1 MSKKIVIFL
10 NGIRGIEVVKYLKK
24 KNYIIDLAVV
34 EKKEIIKILKNRF
47 LIKKIYF
54 SKNINKNYKF
64 LSNFK
69 SSIFISAGFSQIFS
83 INIILSAYRIE
94 DNL

>member
-1 MSKKIVIFL
+1 LSKKIVIFL
-10 NGIRGIEVVKYLKK
+10 NGIRGIKVVKYLKK

-64 LSNFK
+64 L
-69 SSIFISAGFSQIFS
+69 
-83 INIILSAYRIE
+83 
-94 DNL
+94 